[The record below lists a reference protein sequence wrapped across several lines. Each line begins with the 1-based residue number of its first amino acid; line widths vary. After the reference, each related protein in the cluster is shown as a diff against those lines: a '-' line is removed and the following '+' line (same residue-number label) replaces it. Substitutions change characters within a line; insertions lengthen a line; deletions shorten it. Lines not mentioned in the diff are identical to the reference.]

1 MAAGTRW
8 VAGAFLAL
16 LAACGGGETPE
27 PAPSERPVEVA
38 PSPFSVPSE
47 SGSTESAP
55 AAVQSVSS
63 FPVDEAQAAAD
74 LASGESVAVRVSQ
87 WLESNDPK
95 QVARALRL
103 LAQARANGA
112 VPERSKPAELPES
125 AEIPD
130 SPETLAA
137 LGERARRGAL
147 DWAELGFSYGSRL
160 PAEEVLGA
168 LQAWGGADPEVS
180 ALADRVER
188 AHRADA
194 LVQRAQRLRGQ
205 GKDDKAVALMRQVLE
220 IDPGNPDARAALEL
234 MQRAHLA
241 QAMAAAQSEAFA
253 QADDR
258 LADAVRVLPGSD
270 AAQDAAA
277 RIAELRERA
286 IARWRARVSVALEDG
301 DADAAQALLSGLE
314 AVSQDERDLAW
325 AREGIERVRRYGIH
339 APGQLLADPLAD
351 GGSAP
356 GMVVIAAGR
365 FQMGSPRGERDRVA
379 AESPR
384 HAVTFERGFAL
395 ARTETT
401 VAQFRAFVEA
411 TGYRTSAEK
420 KKRSTVYD
428 ERNGAMVEK
437 RGVSWRD
444 DYAGQPASD
453 GQPVVHVSW
462 NDAAAYA
469 AWLSEQTQRTYRLPS
484 EAEFEYALRAG
495 GETRYPWGEGEPPA
509 GVDNLTGARDQ
520 SAGGRRWSNA
530 FSGYGDGAWGPA
542 PVGSY
547 SVNAFGLGDMNGNV
561 SEWVADCWHESY
573 ARAPRDGTAWINPGC
588 KARVVR
594 GASWASSPDQARA
607 AFRLRATAGTTSA
620 RVGFRVTRELGEES
634 S

>member
-1 MAAGTRW
+1 M
-8 VAGAFLAL
+8 
-16 LAACGGGETPE
+16 
-27 PAPSERPVEVA
+27 
-38 PSPFSVPSE
+38 PSE
-47 SGSTESAP
+47 SGSAEAAP
-55 AAVQSVSS
+55 AAAQPSAPLS
-63 FPVDEAQAAAD
+63 VDEAQAAAD
-74 LASGESVAVRVSQ
+74 LASGEPVAVRVSQ
-87 WLESNDPK
+87 WLESNDPE

-103 LAQARANGA
+103 LAQVRANGA
-112 VPERSKPAELPES
+112 ASELSKPAESPEP
-125 AEIPD
+125 AEISD
-130 SPETLAA
+130 SRETLAA
-137 LGERARRGAL
+137 LGERARRWAL
-147 DWAELGFSYGSRL
+147 DWAELGFAYGSRL

-180 ALADRVER
+180 ALAERVAR
-188 AHRADA
+188 ARRADA

-205 GKDDKAVALMRQVLE
+205 GKDDKAVALLHQVLE
-220 IDPGNPDARAALEL
+220 IDPGNPDALVALEEV
-234 MQRAHLA
+234 QRAHLA
-241 QAMAAAQSEAFA
+241 QAMAAAQREAFA

-286 IARWRARVSVALEDG
+286 IARWRARVSGALEAG
-301 DADAAQALLSGLE
+301 DADAAQALLPGLE

-325 AREGIERVRRYGIH
+325 AQEGIERVRRYGIH

-365 FQMGSPRGERDRVA
+365 FQMGSPRGERDRLA

-384 HAVTFERGFAL
+384 HAVTFNRGFAL
-395 ARTETT
+395 ARTEIT

-495 GETRYPWGEGEPPA
+495 GETRYPWGEDDPPA

-547 SVNAFGLGDMNGNV
+547 TVNAFGLSDMNGNV

-573 ARAPRDGTAWINPGC
+573 ARAPRDGSAWINPGC

-607 AFRLRATAGTTSA
+607 SFRLRATAGTTSA
-620 RVGFRVTRELGEES
+620 RVGFRVARDLAEES
-634 S
+634 P